1 LYLKGEDLRRIL
13 IGFGAVGA
21 LAVVVLVVVFVLAFV
36 KGGSNETGSSDS
48 SGGGGTQAESS
59 TSSEKS
65 EDSGNKE
72 YAVGDI
78 VDLSDRTFK
87 VNEAQVDY
95 LPLDQSSLPEP
106 GHQFV
111 RANVTLTNKSTG
123 NISFTPFDF
132 KLEDANGVQRGHTI
146 VEEMPNPFH
155 SGNLNPNEAVTG
167 NIAFEAPE
175 GDAGFKLIYEP
186 VDSSSETAMV
196 NL

>member
-1 LYLKGEDLRRIL
+1 LRRKL

-21 LAVVVLVVVFVLAFV
+21 LAVVVVLVVVFVLAFV
-36 KGGSNETGSSDS
+36 KGGSNETGSSES

-65 EDSGNKE
+65 EDSGTKE
-72 YAVGDI
+72 YAVGDTA
-78 VDLSDRTFK
+78 DLSDRTFK

-95 LPLDQSSLPEP
+95 LPFDQSSLPEP

-132 KLEDANGVQRGHTI
+132 KLQDANGAQRGHTI
-146 VEEMPNPFH
+146 VEEMPSPFH
-155 SGNLNPNEAVTG
+155 SGNLSPNDTVTG
-167 NIAFEAPE
+167 NMAFEAPE
-175 GDAGFKLIYEP
+175 EDAGFKLIYKP
-186 VDSSSETAMV
+186 IVSSSETATV